1 MSTPQLPQRPIPPV
15 HHVWVAGPGDGRRL
29 YRTTLMH
36 TGGLRR
42 LGILWV
48 LCVALLVFAAVA
60 DPSHNLTWLVVALLA
75 PVVFVVLLLR
85 RTKAQEAIMAPG
97 SMWATGFGANE
108 LMIVTPISTLVID
121 YAALQP
127 PRVIGSAV
135 LIRTRYGA
143 SASSLPLDL
152 VPPEAIAFLHKRA
165 TQPQRS

>member
-1 MSTPQLPQRPIPPV
+1 MPHLPQRPIPPV

-29 YRTTLMH
+29 YRTTLMQ

-42 LGILWV
+42 LGILWA
-48 LCVALLVFAAVA
+48 LCVALLVFAVIA
-60 DPSHNLTWLVVALLA
+60 DPSHNPTWLVVALVA
-75 PVVFVVLLLR
+75 PVVFVILLLR
-85 RTKAQEAIMAPG
+85 RTKAQEAIMAPR
-97 SMWATGFGANE
+97 SVWATGFGANE
-108 LMIVTPISTLVID
+108 LLIVTPLSTLVID

-152 VPPEAIAFLHKRA
+152 VPPEALTFLHQH
-165 TQPQRS
+165 TMQPSSGG